1 MSQIYIS
8 SKAANY
14 SVVLE
19 ETVELFGLGH
29 GWPVNCLVSFC

>member
-19 ETVELFGLGH
+19 ETVELFGLG
-29 GWPVNCLVSFC
+29 LKTLE